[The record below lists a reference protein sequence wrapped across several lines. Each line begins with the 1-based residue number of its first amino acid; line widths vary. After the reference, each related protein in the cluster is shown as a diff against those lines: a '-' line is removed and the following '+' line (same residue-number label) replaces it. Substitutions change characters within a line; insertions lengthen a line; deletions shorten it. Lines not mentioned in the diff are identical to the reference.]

1 MDHDLAISSVKSHI
15 CFSFGLHH
23 VESPIPP
30 SVFSPPLR
38 TKHTKK
44 VINGTF
50 ASKRAGFVGDSC
62 TQVSVKLK
70 SNAVY
75 FLCLPLLW
83 GRDDAVKMTSTEK
96 VARMRPTWSPN
107 QAWVALKINYSLAL
121 WFWSLELSWKTPL
134 IDWFARF
141 LLSWAHKIWFYWFIS
156 ILVVWTIRTSRSP

>member
-1 MDHDLAISSVKSHI
+1 M
-15 CFSFGLHH
+15 HH

-38 TKHTKK
+38 TKHKTK

-50 ASKRAGFVGDSC
+50 ASKRVGFVGDMYSC

-83 GRDDAVKMTSTEK
+83 GRDDAVKMTATEK
-96 VARMRPTWSPN
+96 VARMRPT
-107 QAWVALKINYSLAL
+107 
-121 WFWSLELSWKTPL
+121 
-134 IDWFARF
+134 
-141 LLSWAHKIWFYWFIS
+141 
-156 ILVVWTIRTSRSP
+156 